1 MAFSAWTKISKCKSV
16 CSRLAWGGD
25 GGMVDPI
32 TIDPLAGT
40 EGHHCKGAIGY
51 HEEIS
56 EKIAEQ
62 QQGLD

>member
-1 MAFSAWTKISKCKSV
+1 MRV